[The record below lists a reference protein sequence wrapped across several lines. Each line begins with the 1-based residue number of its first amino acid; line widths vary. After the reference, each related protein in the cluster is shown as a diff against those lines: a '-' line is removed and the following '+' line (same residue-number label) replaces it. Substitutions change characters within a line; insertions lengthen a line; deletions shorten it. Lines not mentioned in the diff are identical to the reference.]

1 MNTRSHFAAFSAA
14 LLGIA
19 ALNAAPA
26 AQAQTAY
33 NYSYSVGTYTLSG
46 QFVTNAASG
55 LITEAD
61 ALSNAYTVSN
71 GGVKQF
77 SVSFAGGAA
86 TTGTLTN
93 FTGVGKPSG
102 TYPGVDDFA
111 YTIGS
116 SQFSQTNPAQV
127 DPAFPLDLTLDTG
140 GGTFYGLAYGSAV
153 NLFSLD
159 QNSNIVAAGPQAS
172 VGFASGPLVTAAA
185 TPEPGAIAFLAGM
198 GVFGAGLLARR
209 RK

>member
-1 MNTRSHFAAFSAA
+1 M
-14 LLGIA
+14 
-19 ALNAAPA
+19 
-26 AQAQTAY
+26 
-33 NYSYSVGTYTLSG
+33 GTYTLSG
-46 QFVTNAASG
+46 QFVTNATSG

-61 ALSNAYTVSN
+61 VLSNAYTVSN

-77 SVSFAGGAA
+77 AVSFAGGAA

-93 FTGVGKPSG
+93 FTGAGSPSG

-127 DPAFPLDLTLDTG
+127 DPAFPLDLTLATG
-140 GGTFYGLAYGSAV
+140 GGAYYGLAYSSAV
-153 NLFSLD
+153 DLFSLD
-159 QNSNIVAAGPQAS
+159 QNSNIVAAGPQGS
-172 VGFASGPLVTAAA
+172 SGFASGPRVTPAA
-185 TPEPGAIAFLAGM
+185 TPEPGAMALLVGAGIS
-198 GVFGAGLLARR
+198 GAGLLIRR